1 MKKFYQD
8 EWHEIYFKDFAE
20 PSLNLPEKSFYN
32 TYYDIFFKKYNN
44 FNQLEPG
51 WVSYKIEIANFI
63 KSIINDGDNILSIG
77 CGVGIVEDFLVK
89 SMDSLKITALEPSI
103 NATKW
108 IRDIPNISLVDGYFP
123 EALNKKIDFNLAYAN
138 NIDYVFNEE
147 EYESFLKS
155 VIEYGIKDFLVI
167 TSANYNLK
175 TALSL
180 SIKSTLGSLKIIK
193 KLSEGQFWGYLR
205 TKKEHK
211 KALLDAGFKD
221 IEMLKLGKDTIIIKA
236 SI

>member
-1 MKKFYQD
+1 MKEFYQN
-8 EWHEIYFKDFAE
+8 EWHEIYFKDFSQ
-20 PSLNLPEKSFYN
+20 PSSKLPEKSFYDA
-32 TYYDIFFKKYNN
+32 YYNIFFKKYNN

-51 WVSYKIEIANFI
+51 WVSYKIEIADFI
-63 KSIINDGDNILSIG
+63 KSIIDKGDNILSIG
-77 CGVGIVEDFLVK
+77 CGIGIVEDALVK
-89 SMDSLKITALEPSI
+89 SKHGITITALEPSI

-108 IRDIPNISLVDGYFP
+108 IKNTPNIDLVDGYFP

-167 TSANYNLK
+167 TSANYNFK

-180 SIKSTLGSLKIIK
+180 FIKSILGSLHIIENLNK
-193 KLSEGQFWGYLR
+193 GQFWGYLR

-211 KALLDAGFKD
+211 KALLDAGFKN
-221 IEMLKLGKDTIIIKA
+221 IEMLKLSKDTIIIKA

>member
-8 EWHEIYFKDFAE
+8 EWHEIYFKDIAE
-20 PSLNLPEKSFYN
+20 PSHKLPEKDFYN
-32 TYYDIFFKKYNN
+32 TYYDNFFKKYNN

-77 CGVGIVEDFLVK
+77 CGIGIVEDVLVK
-89 SMDSLKITALEPSI
+89 SMNNIKITALEPSI

-108 IRDIPNISLVDGYFP
+108 IRDIPNIYLVDGYFP

-138 NIDYVFNEE
+138 NIDYVFNEK
-147 EYESFLKS
+147 EYELFLKS
-155 VIEYGIKDFLVI
+155 VIQYGIKDFLVI
-167 TSANYNLK
+167 SSANYNLK

-180 SIKSTLGSLKIIK
+180 SIKSILGLLGIIR

-205 TKKEHK
+205 TKKQHK
-211 KALLDAGFKD
+211 KALLNAGFKNV
-221 IEMLKLGKDTIIIKA
+221 EMLKLGKDTIMIRAKV
-236 SI
+236 